1 MKANQAPEGGTTYE
15 HANPG
20 YNPKH
25 DFLTIVRPRGLVKQS
40 VFKSSA
46 DKAAE
51 EEAMREAGTCP
62 RCQGRGEVFSWA
74 GVRKDCECVVR

>member
-1 MKANQAPEGGTTYE
+1 MKASKELQDSIPDPIYPNPYYRSGGKDVYREGAT
-15 HANPG
+15 
-20 YNPKH
+20 
-25 DFLTIVRPRGLVKQS
+25 VKQS

-51 EEAMREAGTCP
+51 EEAMREAGTCL

-74 GVRKDCECVVR
+74 GVRKDCECVTR